1 MKRKDTD
8 PVILDEIRQDRIETA
23 QTMNFE
29 RCLVRAKEM
38 YCMGELDDWVADK
51 VDHADA
57 VKIAQAVLDYL
68 EAYEAYEES
77 LKPGRIPL
85 NLPPMSLPPNSIKDM
100 RATIKDLID
109 RKAQLLL
116 EELE

>member
-38 YCMGELDDWVADK
+38 YRFGELDDWIIDD
-51 VDHADA
+51 VDHRDA
-57 VKIAQAVLDYL
+57 VMIAQAVLDYL
-68 EAYEAYEES
+68 EGYEANFETAQ
-77 LKPGRIPL
+77 L
-85 NLPPMSLPPNSIKDM
+85 NLPPLAVKDM
-100 RATIKDLID
+100 RATIEGIIE

-116 EELE
+116 EEL